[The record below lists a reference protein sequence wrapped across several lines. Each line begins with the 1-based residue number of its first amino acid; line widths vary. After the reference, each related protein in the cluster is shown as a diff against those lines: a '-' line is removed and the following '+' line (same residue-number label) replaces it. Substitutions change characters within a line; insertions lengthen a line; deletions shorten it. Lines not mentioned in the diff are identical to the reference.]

1 MNPATIKLLIGATIL
16 LAVASC
22 SGAAGWKVAAWR
34 CEANEAQ
41 RQREDAAESKAA
53 LEAVRNVSAAYQNV
67 LAELRRIESVNRVE
81 VNRETVRTE
90 YRCALPSTGGVL
102 LDRAVDAANAA
113 VARSAATLPADRQA
127 PNR

>member
-1 MNPATIKLLIGATIL
+1 MNPAKIKLLIGATIL
-16 LAVASC
+16 LTVASC

-81 VNRETVRTE
+81 VNREIVRTE
-90 YRCALPSTGGVL
+90 YRCPLPEPGRLL
-102 LDRAVDAANAA
+102 LDRAIDAANGAGRPAAA
-113 VARSAATLPADRQA
+113 VPADQQPA
-127 PNR
+127 PR